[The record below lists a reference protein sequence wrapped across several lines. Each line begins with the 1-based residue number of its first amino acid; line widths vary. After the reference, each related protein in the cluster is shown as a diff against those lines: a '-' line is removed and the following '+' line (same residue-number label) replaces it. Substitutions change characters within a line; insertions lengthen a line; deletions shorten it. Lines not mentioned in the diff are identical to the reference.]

1 MEERVRVPGG
11 TGWGWDPREQ
21 AGPLFFATAPARGR
35 ILSASEMG
43 GHPGWSPVRRN
54 DPSRSVLR
62 FRMTGRDLA
71 ADQEI
76 LARMWLV
83 RAFEEK
89 VSELYAAGRIAG
101 LIHLGIGQ
109 EGSAVGTCAAL
120 QPGDYVFGTHRS
132 HAHAIAKGA
141 DLWRLMAEIAGRAT
155 GYCKGKGGSMHIS
168 APEVG
173 FVTATG
179 VVAGAIPLA
188 LGAALS
194 SVTRNQGRV
203 AVAFFGDGAGQSGAF
218 HESLNLA
225 ALWKLP
231 VVLVC
236 ENNGYVEFS
245 PLSAHTVVER
255 LADYASVYSIP
266 AVTVD
271 GGDVLAVRHAARQ
284 AADTAR
290 KGRGPSF
297 VEVLTHRLR
306 GHYEGD
312 PATYRK
318 LSEREEWT
326 QRDPVA
332 RFAGYLSG
340 LGVAS
345 ETLHEIE
352 TAARTQVAGAAEQ
365 ALADPPARPT
375 DVTGDVYV

>member
-1 MEERVRVPGG
+1 MAR
-11 TGWGWDPREQ
+11 D
-21 AGPLFFATAPARGR
+21 GPA
-35 ILSASEMG
+35 
-43 GHPGWSPVRRN
+43 
-54 DPSRSVLR
+54 
-62 FRMTGRDLA
+62 DL
-71 ADQEI
+71 EI
-76 LARMWLV
+76 LERMWLV

-89 VSELYAAGRIAG
+89 VSELYAAGRVVG

-109 EGSAVGTCAAL
+109 EGSAVGACAAL
-120 QPGDYVFGTHRS
+120 QQDDYVFGAHRS

-141 DLWRLMAEIAGRAT
+141 DLRRLMAEIAGRAT

-179 VVAGAIPLA
+179 VVAGNIPLA

-194 SVTRNQGRV
+194 SVTRNEGRV
-203 AVAFFGDGAGQSGAF
+203 SVAFFGDGAGQSGPF

-225 ALWKLP
+225 SLWKLP
-231 VVLVC
+231 VILVC

-271 GGDVLAVRHAARQ
+271 GGDVLAVRDAVQEAVGVARE
-284 AADTAR
+284 
-290 KGRGPSF
+290 GRGPSF

-312 PATYRK
+312 PARYRT
-318 LSEREEWT
+318 LSEREEWK

-332 RFAGYLSG
+332 RFAGYLAESG
-340 LGVAS
+340 VSTDALDDV
-345 ETLHEIE
+345 EE
-352 TAARTQVAGAAEQ
+352 AARAQVARAAEQ
-365 ALADPPARPT
+365 ALADPPADPAG
-375 DVTGDVYV
+375 VTSDVYV

>member
-1 MEERVRVPGG
+1 MTR
-11 TGWGWDPREQ
+11 T
-21 AGPLFFATAPARGR
+21 
-35 ILSASEMG
+35 
-43 GHPGWSPVRRN
+43 
-54 DPSRSVLR
+54 RSL
-62 FRMTGRDLA
+62 TDL
-71 ADQEI
+71 EI
-76 LARMWLV
+76 LARMWLI

-89 VSELYAAGRIAG
+89 VSELYAAGKVAG

-120 QPGDYVFGTHRS
+120 GRSDYAFGTHRS

-141 DLWRLMAEIAGRAT
+141 DLRRLMAEIAGRST
-155 GYCKGKGGSMHIS
+155 GYCKGKGGSMHVS

-179 VVAGAIPLA
+179 VVAGNIPLA

-194 SVTRNQGRV
+194 SVTRAEDRV
-203 AVAFFGDGAGQSGAF
+203 SVAFFGDGAGQSGPF

-231 VVLVC
+231 VILVC

-271 GGDVLAVRHAARQ
+271 GGDVQAVRDAVTEAVDRAR
-284 AADTAR
+284 
-290 KGRGPSF
+290 GGGGPSF

-312 PATYRK
+312 PARYRM
-318 LSEREEWT
+318 LSEREEWK
-326 QRDPVA
+326 RKDPVA
-332 RFAGYLSG
+332 RFARHLAKS
-340 LGVAS
+340 GVAS
-345 ETLHEIE
+345 EILDDAEA
-352 TAARTQVAGAAEQ
+352 AARARVAGAAGQ
-365 ALADPPARPT
+365 ALADPPADPAG
-375 DVTGDVYV
+375 VTGDVYV

>member
-1 MEERVRVPGG
+1 MPEP
-11 TGWGWDPREQ
+11 
-21 AGPLFFATAPARGR
+21 
-35 ILSASEMG
+35 
-43 GHPGWSPVRRN
+43 SP
-54 DPSRSVLR
+54 P
-62 FRMTGRDLA
+62 TDL
-71 ADQEI
+71 EI
-76 LARMWLV
+76 LERMWLI

-89 VSELYAAGRIAG
+89 VSELYAAGEVVG

-120 QPGDYVFGTHRS
+120 RSGDYVFGTHRS

-141 DLWRLMAEIAGRAT
+141 DIRRLMAEIAGRST

-173 FVTATG
+173 FITATG
-179 VVAGAIPLA
+179 VVAGNLPLA
-188 LGAALS
+188 LGAALT
-194 SVTRNQGRV
+194 SVTRKENRV
-203 AVAFFGDGAGQSGAF
+203 SVAFFGDGAGQSGPF

-255 LADYASVYSIP
+255 LADYATVYSIP
-266 AVTVD
+266 SVTVD
-271 GGDVLAVRHAARQ
+271 GGDVLAVRAAVED
-284 AADTAR
+284 AVAVAR
-290 KGRGPSF
+290 GGAGPAF

-312 PATYRK
+312 PARYRT
-318 LSEREEWT
+318 LAERDEWK

-332 RFAGYLSG
+332 RFAGRLRDC
-340 LGVAS
+340 GVPRESLDEAEVS
-345 ETLHEIE
+345 AR
-352 TAARTQVAGAAEQ
+352 AAVGRAAEE
-365 ALADPPARPT
+365 ALADPPADRRDLT
-375 DVTGDVYV
+375 SDVYV

>member
-1 MEERVRVPGG
+1 MSESG
-11 TGWGWDPREQ
+11 
-21 AGPLFFATAPARGR
+21 LAT
-35 ILSASEMG
+35 
-43 GHPGWSPVRRN
+43 
-54 DPSRSVLR
+54 
-62 FRMTGRDLA
+62 DLA
-71 ADQEI
+71 I
-76 LARMWLV
+76 LERMWLV

-89 VSELYAAGRIAG
+89 VSELYAAGRVAG

-109 EGSAVGTCAAL
+109 EGSAVGTCSAL
-120 QPGDYVFGTHRS
+120 RRDDYVFGTHRS

-141 DLWRLMAEIAGRAT
+141 DLRRLMAEIAGRST

-179 VVAGAIPLA
+179 VVAGNIPLA
-188 LGAALS
+188 LGAALTG
-194 SVTRNQGRV
+194 VTRGEDRV
-203 AVAFFGDGAGQSGAF
+203 SVAFFGDGAGQSGPF

-231 VVLVC
+231 VILVC

-271 GGDVLAVRHAARQ
+271 GGDVLAVRDAVRRAVDIARG
-284 AADTAR
+284 
-290 KGRGPSF
+290 GRGPSF

-312 PATYRK
+312 PARYRT
-318 LSEREEWT
+318 LSEREEWK

-332 RFAGYLSG
+332 RFAGHLLDSG
-340 LGVAS
+340 VPV
-345 ETLHEIE
+345 ETIDAIE
-352 TAARTQVAGAAEQ
+352 AEARSDVDGATEQ
-365 ALADPPARPT
+365 ALADPPADPL
-375 DVTGDVYV
+375 DVTCDVYV

>member
-1 MEERVRVPGG
+1 MTDSER
-11 TGWGWDPREQ
+11 T
-21 AGPLFFATAPARGR
+21 T
-35 ILSASEMG
+35 
-43 GHPGWSPVRRN
+43 
-54 DPSRSVLR
+54 
-62 FRMTGRDLA
+62 DL
-71 ADQEI
+71 EI
-76 LARMWLV
+76 LERMWLV

-89 VSELYAAGRIAG
+89 VSELYAAGRVAG

-120 QPGDYVFGTHRS
+120 RSGDYVFGTHRS

-141 DLWRLMAEIAGRAT
+141 DLRKLMAEIAGRST

-168 APEVG
+168 APDVG
-173 FVTATG
+173 FITATG
-179 VVAGAIPLA
+179 VVAGNIPLA

-194 SVTRNQGRV
+194 SVTRNEKRV
-203 AVAFFGDGAGQSGAF
+203 SVAFFGDGAGQSGPF

-271 GGDVLAVRHAARQ
+271 GGDVLAVEAAVRR
-284 AADTAR
+284 AVDTAR
-290 KGRGPSF
+290 EGNGPSF

-312 PATYRK
+312 PARYRK
-318 LSEREEWT
+318 LSERDEWK
-326 QRDPVA
+326 QKDPVA
-332 RFAGYLSG
+332 RFSRHLLGSG
-340 LGVAS
+340 VTAESLDEVEAEARAMVA
-345 ETLHEIE
+345 
-352 TAARTQVAGAAEQ
+352 RAAER
-365 ALADPPARPT
+365 ALADPPADPA
-375 DVTGDVYV
+375 DATGDVYV

>member
-1 MEERVRVPGG
+1 MPEP
-11 TGWGWDPREQ
+11 
-21 AGPLFFATAPARGR
+21 
-35 ILSASEMG
+35 
-43 GHPGWSPVRRN
+43 SP
-54 DPSRSVLR
+54 P
-62 FRMTGRDLA
+62 TDL
-71 ADQEI
+71 EI
-76 LARMWLV
+76 LERMWLI

-89 VSELYAAGRIAG
+89 VSELYAAGEVVG

-120 QPGDYVFGTHRS
+120 RSGDYVFGTHRS

-141 DLWRLMAEIAGRAT
+141 DIRRLMAEIAGRST

-173 FVTATG
+173 FITATG
-179 VVAGAIPLA
+179 VVAGNLPLA
-188 LGAALS
+188 LGAALT
-194 SVTRNQGRV
+194 SVTRKENRV
-203 AVAFFGDGAGQSGAF
+203 SVAFFGDGAGQSGPF

-255 LADYASVYSIP
+255 LADYATVYSIP
-266 AVTVD
+266 SVTVD
-271 GGDVLAVRHAARQ
+271 GGDVLAVKAAVED
-284 AADTAR
+284 AVDVAR
-290 KGRGPSF
+290 GGAGPAF

-312 PATYRK
+312 PARYRK
-318 LSEREEWT
+318 LSERDEWQ

-332 RFAGYLSG
+332 RFARRLRDGGMPRES
-340 LGVAS
+340 VDEVEVS
-345 ETLHEIE
+345 
-352 TAARTQVAGAAEQ
+352 ARDVVDEAAEK
-365 ALADPPARPT
+365 ALADPPADAR
-375 DVTGDVYV
+375 DLTGDVYV

>member
-1 MEERVRVPGG
+1 
-11 TGWGWDPREQ
+11 
-21 AGPLFFATAPARGR
+21 
-35 ILSASEMG
+35 
-43 GHPGWSPVRRN
+43 
-54 DPSRSVLR
+54 
-62 FRMTGRDLA
+62 MTGKERA
-71 ADQEI
+71 AHLEI
-76 LARMWLV
+76 LERMWLV

-89 VSELYAAGRIAG
+89 VSELYAAGRVAG

-109 EGSAVGTCAAL
+109 EGSAVGTCSAL
-120 QPGDYVFGTHRS
+120 RRDDYVFGTHRS

-141 DLWRLMAEIAGRAT
+141 DLRKLMAEIAGRST

-179 VVAGAIPLA
+179 VVAGNIPLA
-188 LGAALS
+188 LGAALT
-194 SVTRNQGRV
+194 SVTRNEDRV
-203 AVAFFGDGAGQSGAF
+203 SVAFFGDGAGQSGPF

-231 VVLVC
+231 VILVC

-271 GGDVLAVRHAARQ
+271 GGDVLAVRDAVRQ
-284 AADTAR
+284 AVDTAR
-290 KGRGPSF
+290 GGRGPSF

-312 PATYRK
+312 PARYRT
-318 LSEREEWT
+318 LSEREEWKR
-326 QRDPVA
+326 RDPVA
-332 RFAGYLSG
+332 RFARNLLDSG
-340 LGVAS
+340 VPPPALDYVETVAR
-345 ETLHEIE
+345 E
-352 TAARTQVAGAAEQ
+352 QVAGAAEQ
-365 ALADPPARPT
+365 ALADPHADPA